1 MWGLP
6 LATFLSFVVL
16 FLTIVFSIIWAI
28 FSDKSELD
36 DAKENQV

>member
-6 LATFLSFVVL
+6 FATFLSFVVL
-16 FLTIVFSIIWAI
+16 FLTIILSIVWAI

-36 DAKENQV
+36 DAKEKKV